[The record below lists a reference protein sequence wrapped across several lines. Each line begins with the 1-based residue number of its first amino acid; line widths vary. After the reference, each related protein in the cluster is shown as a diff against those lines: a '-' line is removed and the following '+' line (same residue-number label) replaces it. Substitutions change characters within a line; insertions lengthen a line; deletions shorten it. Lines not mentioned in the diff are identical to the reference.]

1 MVRYNIVMPKVLIV
15 EDEAPIAHAYQIV
28 LEQAGYDVVVANQA
42 DTGVELAHKE
52 QPNVILTDILMPG
65 SNGLDMIKQLDIE
78 NKLPH
83 TVVIALSN
91 VDNQTVV
98 DEAQKLGVAE
108 YLRKVDYTPHQIV
121 DLVKKHLSA

>member
-1 MVRYNIVMPKVLIV
+1 MPRVLIV
-15 EDEAPIAHAYQIV
+15 EDEAPIAHAYQLV
-28 LEQAGYDVVVANQA
+28 LEQAGYEVAVANEA
-42 DTGVELAHKE
+42 ASAIAMAHDQK
-52 QPNVILTDILMPG
+52 PDLILTDILMPG

-78 NKLPH
+78 KTLPQ

-91 VDNQTVV
+91 IDNQTVV

-121 DLVKKHLSA
+121 ELVQKHLQA